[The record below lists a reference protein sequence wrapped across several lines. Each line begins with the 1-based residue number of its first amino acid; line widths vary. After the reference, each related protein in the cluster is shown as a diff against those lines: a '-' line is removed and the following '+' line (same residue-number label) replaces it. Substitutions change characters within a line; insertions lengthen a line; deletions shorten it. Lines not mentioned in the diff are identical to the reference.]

1 MTHIYNT
8 VHFLKFRF
16 GKYRYSLPGED
27 SGEPTCEP
35 ESSINFQRTLKP
47 RDVEETRFI
56 IRCE

>member
-27 SGEPTCEP
+27 SGEPACEQ

-47 RDVEETRFI
+47 RNVEETRFI
-56 IRCE
+56 IRC